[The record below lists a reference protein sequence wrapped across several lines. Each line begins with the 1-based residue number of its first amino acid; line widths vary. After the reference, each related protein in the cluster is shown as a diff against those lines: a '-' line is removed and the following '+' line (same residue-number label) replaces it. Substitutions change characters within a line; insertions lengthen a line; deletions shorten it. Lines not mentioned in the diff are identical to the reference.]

1 MASQPHPSNWQDL
14 VAAKRHECEQKIPR
28 DWLLSAEQL
37 AFAQET
43 PRVLDIDL
51 PRRSGLLSEVELDL
65 TENYTASQLLNKLA
79 SGQVNSLAV
88 TTAFCKRAAIA
99 QQVVSTMYSRE
110 NQKRNDLKY
119 VLCSSHV
126 SQRPSSLRRWSVLGT
141 WMNISSGRESLLVP
155 YTAYRLV

>member
-28 DWLLSAEQL
+28 DWLLSADQL
-37 AFAQET
+37 ALAQEN
-43 PRVLDIDL
+43 PNVLEIDL

-79 SGQVNSLAV
+79 SGQVSSSVV

-99 QQVVSTMYSRE
+99 QQVVSTIYSRE
-110 NQKRNDLKY
+110 NKKGIILTY
-119 VLCSSHV
+119 VLCRPRV
-126 SQRPSSLRRWSVLGT
+126 SQRPSSPRRWSVLST
-141 WMNISSGRESLLVP
+141 
-155 YTAYRLV
+155 